1 MTAAALRDE
10 KRRKQRWKE
19 LKKEGKKE
27 GIIHHYL
34 LRIKLYLYLVNYN
47 FGLADY
53 IDLTDDTCSSEILSE
68 VFWIVDMH

>member
-10 KRRKQRWKE
+10 KRRQQRRKE

-53 IDLTDDTCSSEILSE
+53 IDLTDVTCS
-68 VFWIVDMH
+68 MQ